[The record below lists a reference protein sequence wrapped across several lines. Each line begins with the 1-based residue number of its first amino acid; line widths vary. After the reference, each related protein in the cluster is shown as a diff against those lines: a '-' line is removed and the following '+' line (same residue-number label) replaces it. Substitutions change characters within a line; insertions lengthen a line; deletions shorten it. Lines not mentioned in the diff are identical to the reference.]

1 MSYVGTP
8 GSGGRQES
16 ALSDLL
22 TEPPVGPYVAAT
34 RGPLMTELAAPQI
47 TSLMETLPGIA
58 AVLRSPVATAM
69 VEIVRAAAGVG
80 EFRIEDAEELL
91 RFGIRRNL
99 LDEAEADKVLEE
111 VRAAKSAAPKA
122 AAAPRKAAAPAAKP
136 KAAPSAKAAAPAKP
150 APKAA
155 TKAAAKPAARKPA
168 AAPARKAA
176 AKAPKAAKAAA
187 KTARKAPAKAKPA
200 AKSAKAKAATKAAA
214 KPARKRR

>member
-1 MSYVGTP
+1 VSYVGTT
-8 GSGGRQES
+8 GSWGRQES

-99 LDEAEADKVLEE
+99 LDEAEADNVLEE

-122 AAAPRKAAAPAAKP
+122 SAVPRKAAAPAAKP
-136 KAAPSAKAAAPAKP
+136 KAAPAAKAAAPAKP

-155 TKAAAKPAARKPA
+155 AKAAAKPAVRKA

-176 AKAPKAAKAAA
+176 AKAPKAAA
-187 KTARKAPAKAKPA
+187 KPARKAPAKAKPA

-214 KPARKRR
+214 KPARKKR

>member
-1 MSYVGTP
+1 
-8 GSGGRQES
+8 
-16 ALSDLL
+16 
-22 TEPPVGPYVAAT
+22 
-34 RGPLMTELAAPQI
+34 MTELAAPQI

-99 LDEAEADKVLEE
+99 LDEAEADNVLEE

-122 AAAPRKAAAPAAKP
+122 SAVPRKAAAPAAKP
-136 KAAPSAKAAAPAKP
+136 KAAPAAKAAAPAKP

-155 TKAAAKPAARKPA
+155 AKAAAKPAVRKA

-176 AKAPKAAKAAA
+176 AKAPKAAA
-187 KTARKAPAKAKPA
+187 KPARKAPAKAKPA
-200 AKSAKAKAATKAAA
+200 AKSAKAKAAA
-214 KPARKRR
+214 KPARKKR